1 MENPTFKLEGI
12 VRSRD
17 EMEDFE
23 GPLAL
28 ILLLLSKN
36 KVEIRD
42 IRIAEILDQYL
53 EYLEQ
58 MKRMDLEVASEFV
71 VMASHLVYIKAKT
84 LLTPENEEITELEQL
99 IASLEELSRKDSY
112 AKIRAVTDDLGD
124 LFSKGS
130 AYIAK
135 LPETIS
141 PDKEYKYAHEKDD
154 LTKALRELVRRG
166 DSLFT
171 AEPERMH
178 MARPIL
184 YSIDRKSDEIL
195 TRLRA
200 GEKLDVD
207 GILMQSESR
216 TELVATFISL
226 LELCRNGS
234 IYLTEDEGTLC
245 ITLGSAPLPA
255 DRGEGE
261 ENGNL

>member
-42 IRIAEILDQYL
+42 IRISQILDQYL
-53 EYLEQ
+53 DYLEQ

-84 LLTPENEEITELEQL
+84 LLTPENEEISELEQL
-99 IASLEELSRKDSY
+99 IASLEDLARKDSY
-112 AKIRAVTDDLGD
+112 AKIRALTEEMSA
-124 LFSKGS
+124 LFSRGS

-135 LPETIS
+135 EPETLN
-141 PDKEYKYAHEKDD
+141 PDKTYRYVHEKED
-154 LTKALRELVRRG
+154 LRRALQTLVQRG
-166 DSLFT
+166 ESLFVQ
-171 AEPERMH
+171 EPRPMRV
-178 MARPIL
+178 ARPIV
-184 YSIDRKSDEIL
+184 YSIERKSEEIL
-195 TRLRA
+195 SRLRT
-200 GEKLDVD
+200 EQRLDVD
-207 GILMQSESR
+207 EMLLESGSR
-216 TELVATFISL
+216 SELVATFMSL

-234 IYLTEDEGTLC
+234 IYLEEKEEKLSVV
-245 ITLGSAPLPA
+245 LGSAPAPA
-255 DRGEGE
+255 AAGE
-261 ENGNL
+261 EEADGDI